1 MLENKSE
8 VSLIQFFL
16 GNTVYHLAATLNA
29 MANPMMAF
37 LAMFLPCYNKKMVGV
52 LALLG
57 IITTS
62 YIVATALNSPVMLWG
77 DLGAVL
83 TVLGWVASGALFSY
97 VKVST

>member
-1 MLENKSE
+1 
-8 VSLIQFFL
+8 
-16 GNTVYHLAATLNA
+16 
-29 MANPMMAF
+29 MANPLMAF
-37 LAMFLPCYNKKMVGV
+37 LAMFLPCYNKKMVGL

-97 VKVST
+97 VKVSTKAINSSLTVFQGL